1 MERNEKKKRVSADI
15 PFSFLNEMGH
25 NTRAMER
32 FFDLPRETQ
41 ETLTDAVSI
50 ADDPNERS
58 EDVYKRQVYL
68 STPIIADFPKKGT

>member
-15 PFSFLNEMGH
+15 PFSFLNELGH

-50 ADDPNERS
+50 AE
-58 EDVYKRQVYL
+58 KRPYGRFSAFCSV
-68 STPIIADFPKKGT
+68 FPLILPD

>member
-15 PFSFLNEMGH
+15 HFSFLNEMGH

-58 EDVYKRQVYL
+58 EQALKSLANGGEGYCER
-68 STPIIADFPKKGT
+68 F

>member
-15 PFSFLNEMGH
+15 PFSFLNELGH

-41 ETLTDAVSI
+41 
-50 ADDPNERS
+50 
-58 EDVYKRQVYL
+58 
-68 STPIIADFPKKGT
+68 